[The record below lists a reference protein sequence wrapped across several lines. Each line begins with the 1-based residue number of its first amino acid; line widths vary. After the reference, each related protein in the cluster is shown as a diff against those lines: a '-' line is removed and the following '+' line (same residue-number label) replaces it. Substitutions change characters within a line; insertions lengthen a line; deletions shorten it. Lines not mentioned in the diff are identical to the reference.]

1 VPKRLIRYVQRF
13 DYFFM
18 TKTRPSIRT
27 AQQYLRGLLQSDRR
41 NMERMEQVVP
51 SSNEQA
57 LQHFISNSPWDAE
70 AVMRQVARG
79 ADALLG
85 GHEDTLLII
94 DESGIPKKGKH
105 SAGVARQWCGQL
117 GKVENSQVGVYGAMA
132 HGDKVALTDAR
143 LFVPREWTNDP
154 ERCRRAGIPE
164 TVWRNPQTKFD
175 LALDIVVRAAE
186 EGLRFQWVSADGAY
200 GENAFL
206 LPLDTAGL
214 LFMVDVHCDHRMW
227 FATPPAKGGE
237 GRQRVDDWLSEQPDS
252 AWKEVT
258 TREGTRGTI
267 RYEVLHARVWVY
279 AGSKEPPRQWH
290 LLVRREIDNPR
301 KVKYTLS
308 NAPAD
313 MPLDHLAYIQGQR
326 YWVERAL
333 QDAKRHS
340 GLGDY
345 QVRGWLGWHHHMAV
359 VLMAMLFVLEERVH
373 HGATVPMLSTADVEK
388 LLKHYLPRR
397 DATEQELFR
406 LLQQSHVRRTRATD
420 AHRKRSTRI

>member
-1 VPKRLIRYVQRF
+1 
-13 DYFFM
+13 
-18 TKTRPSIRT
+18 
-27 AQQYLRGLLQSDRR
+27 
-41 NMERMEQVVP
+41 MERMEQVVP
-51 SSNEQA
+51 ASNEQA
-57 LQHFISNSPWDAE
+57 LQHFISNSPWDAD

-85 GHEDTLLII
+85 GHDDTLLII

-117 GKVENSQVGVYGAMA
+117 GKVENSQVGVYGALA
-132 HGDKVALTDAR
+132 RGDKVTLTDAR

-175 LALDIVVRAAE
+175 IALDIVVGAVE

-214 LFMVDVHCDHRMW
+214 LFMVDVHCDYRVW
-227 FATPPAKGGE
+227 FDTPAAQGGE
-237 GRQRVDDWLSEQPDS
+237 GRELVDEWLSEQPDS

-258 TREGTRGTI
+258 TREGTRGVI

-290 LLVRREIDNPR
+290 LLVRREIDAPR

-313 MPLDHLAYIQGQR
+313 MPLDRLAYIQGQR

-333 QDAKRHS
+333 QDAKKHS

-345 QVRGWLGWHHHMAV
+345 QVRGWLGWHHHMAI
-359 VLMAMLFVLEERVH
+359 VLMAMLFVLEERVR

-397 DATEQELFR
+397 DATEQELLR
-406 LLQQSHVRRTRATD
+406 LLQESHERRSRATE

>member
-1 VPKRLIRYVQRF
+1 VPKRLIRFVQRF
-13 DYFFM
+13 DHFFM

-27 AQQYLRGLLQSDRR
+27 ARQYLRGILQSDRR

-51 SSNEQA
+51 SSNEQS

-70 AVMRQVARG
+70 AVMRQVGRG

-85 GHEDTLLII
+85 GHDDTLLVI

-105 SAGVARQWCGQL
+105 SAGVARQYCGQL
-117 GKVENSQVGVYGAMA
+117 GKVENCQVGVYGALA
-132 HGDKVALTDAR
+132 HGDKVTLTDAR

-164 TVWRNPQTKFD
+164 TIWKTPRTKYD
-175 LALDIVVRAAE
+175 LALEIVVGAVE
-186 EGLRFQWVSADGAY
+186 EGIRFKWVSADGAY

-214 LFMVDVHCDHRMW
+214 LFMVDVHCDHRVW
-227 FATPPAKGGE
+227 FDTPPDAGRD
-237 GRQRVDDWLSEQPDS
+237 GRQRVDEWLAEQPDS
-252 AWKEVT
+252 VWTEVT
-258 TREGTRGTI
+258 TREGTRGAI
-267 RYEVLHARVWVY
+267 RYEVLHKRVWIHV
-279 AGSKEPPRQWH
+279 GRNEPPRQWH
-290 LLVRREIDNPR
+290 LLVRREVGAPR

-313 MPLDHLAYIQGQR
+313 MSLDRLAYIQGQR

-333 QDAKRHS
+333 QDGKRHS

-345 QVRGWLGWHHHMAV
+345 QVRGWLGWHHHMAI
-359 VLMAMLFVLEERVH
+359 VLMAMLFMLEERVR
-373 HGATVPMLSTADVEK
+373 HGATAPMLSTADIEK

-397 DATEQELFR
+397 DATERDLLR
-406 LLQQSHVRRTRATD
+406 LLQESHDRRRRATA
-420 AHRKRSTRI
+420 AHRKRSTAI